1 MDPTV
6 LVEVIGVIALGI
18 LCLVSAISSWQ
29 TRRHLMTVFGENPRP
44 AQLSSRGYY
53 LWLPEQAPPAAAPPG
68 SSGARALAPAVEP
81 AVEPGATSTPAPSP
95 REEPEL
101 RGEHAPETTRK
112 PGAAPSSRKHPAVP
126 ASTDLAT
133 LARDLDNAD
142 QAQADQAPERR
153 VPIEGPPHKPPHF
166 VRKATLLGNL
176 EPSVVPP
183 PMIAPVSARPLPAVT
198 PPPVRAVPSS
208 QSALAATVAV
218 TARIVSANGGD
229 NAEGAATVARPDSLP
244 TAAPDD
250 FDDENEATR
259 VLDLPTAEELAL
271 DKQLTHGRAKTLV
284 SASAGV
290 PSSAR
295 REPDVKVIGADTPS
309 KPGDTSAPVVV
320 R

>member
-1 MDPTV
+1 MEPTV
-6 LVEVIGVIALGI
+6 LVEVIGIIALGI
-18 LCLVSAISSWQ
+18 LCLVSAISSWL
-29 TRRHLMTVFGENPRP
+29 TRRHLITVFGETPRP
-44 AQLSSRGYY
+44 AQLSPRGYY

-81 AVEPGATSTPAPSP
+81 GATSAPAPRP

-101 RGEHAPETTRK
+101 RGEHVPETTRK
-112 PGAAPSSRKHPAVP
+112 PGAAPSSRKPPAVP

-153 VPIEGPPHKPPHF
+153 VPLEGLPHKPPHF
-166 VRKATLLGNL
+166 VRKATLVGNL
-176 EPSVVPP
+176 PPSVAPP
-183 PMIAPVSARPLPAVT
+183 RMTAPVSTRPLPALT
-198 PPPVRAVPSS
+198 PSPVRAVQSS
-208 QSALAATVAV
+208 QSALAATVTV

-229 NAEGAATVARPDSLP
+229 NAEGAATVAHPDSLP

-250 FDDENEATR
+250 FDDENEATK
-259 VLDLPTAEELAL
+259 VMDLPTAEELAL
-271 DKQLTHGRAKTLV
+271 HKQRARGRATTLV

-295 REPDVKVIGADTPS
+295 REPDVQVIGADTPWT
-309 KPGDTSAPVVV
+309 PGDTSASIVAH
-320 R
+320 